1 MEQGRRASCNALGL
15 NIGEMSQM
23 IPSGIYGIP
32 ELSAVGLTEEQARQ
46 EYGSVLV
53 GKADFREI
61 ARGHISGVEEGML
74 KIICDGEGRRILG
87 VMIAGE
93 GATELIHIGQM
104 GMLSNADVDIFV
116 ESVFNFPTLAEAY
129 RVAAL
134 AIIGQRSENPNAY

>member
-1 MEQGRRASCNALGL
+1 
-15 NIGEMSQM
+15 MSQM

-32 ELSAVGLTEEQARQ
+32 ELSSVGLSETEARKQ
-46 EYGSVLV
+46 YPEAIT
-53 GKADFREI
+53 GKAIFAEI
-61 ARGHISGVEEGML
+61 ARGHISGTENGML
-74 KIICDGEGRRILG
+74 KIVCDNQGRKILG

-104 GMLSNADVDIFV
+104 AMLANADVDIFV

-134 AIIGQRSENPNAY
+134 DIIGRRPKDRDVF